1 MSDPSLPLEE
11 QLFESPFEYDFFQAV
26 RLLHL
31 MLDDRPGVG
40 RIAKPAEEPVRF
52 KVRQS
57 LAFPPSSI
65 HSLSAEADPPRMTVA
80 FMGLTGFQGVLPH
93 HYTEH
98 ILARAESKDLAMAEF
113 FDLFNHRILS
123 LFYRAWEKHQFPV
136 RFQAAAVKQEIDAFT
151 QYLFDWIGMGTGR
164 LQGRMAVPDQALVR
178 YAGLLGQMPRCA
190 VALEAILRDYF
201 GVQVHIEQFV
211 GAWYSLQEEDQCDL
225 RTESMNNQLGLG
237 AIVGDAVWD
246 PQARFRV
253 QLGPLSLVK
262 FLAFLPDGQA
272 VKEFQD
278 LVRFYIGPIMQFDL
292 QLILKK
298 DEVPFSRLGDDS
310 PAGPRLG
317 WCAWLKTEEF
327 EQDAGDAR
335 FALSC

>member
-1 MSDPSLPLEE
+1 
-11 QLFESPFEYDFFQAV
+11 
-26 RLLHL
+26 
-31 MLDDRPGVG
+31 
-40 RIAKPAEEPVRF
+40 
-52 KVRQS
+52 
-57 LAFPPSSI
+57 
-65 HSLSAEADPPRMTVA
+65 
-80 FMGLTGFQGVLPH
+80 
-93 HYTEH
+93 
-98 ILARAESKDLAMAEF
+98 
-113 FDLFNHRILS
+113 
-123 LFYRAWEKHQFPV
+123 
-136 RFQAAAVKQEIDAFT
+136 
-151 QYLFDWIGMGTGR
+151 
-164 LQGRMAVPDQALVR
+164 
-178 YAGLLGQMPRCA
+178 MPRCA

-237 AIVGDAVWD
+237 AIAGDAVWD

-253 QLGPLSLVK
+253 HLGPLSLVK

-292 QLILKK
+292 QLILKR

-327 EQDAGDAR
+327 TADAADAL
-335 FALSC
+335 FAA